1 MRCMEGSPVM
11 ITPFRRRLLRHAA
24 VGTLVFAVARSAP
37 AASPAMRFAFGGTEW
52 MHRWSKAGQNE
63 FTPQGQEDLATWR
76 DMVTLNMVETV
87 RSGEQLA
94 ELANRVLGT
103 YRANG
108 RILRTD
114 SKPRTPQR
122 EAEHLVAAAFVTPK
136 FGEAAFARIVLVNGT
151 GYVVVRSHR
160 IHGEQSGGP
169 LSEWLRANGQAI
181 ERELM
186 AWEAIPAPAALKR
199 LPQAS

>member
-1 MRCMEGSPVM
+1 MPTCS
-11 ITPFRRRLLRHAA
+11 RRHVLGFAA
-24 VGTLVFAVARSAP
+24 AGPLALALPRAARAS
-37 AASPAMRFAFGGTEW
+37 SPALKFAFAGTEW
-52 MHRWSKAGQNE
+52 LHRWSKGGQNE
-63 FTPQGQEDLATWR
+63 FTPKGQEDLARWR
-76 DMVTLNMVETV
+76 DMVSVNLHESV

-94 ELANRVLGT
+94 DLANRVLGN

-122 EAEHLVAAAFVTPK
+122 EAEHLVVAAFVTPK
-136 FGEAAFARIVLVNGT
+136 LGEAAFARIALVG
-151 GYVVVRSHR
+151 GSGCVVVRSYR
-160 IHGEQSGGP
+160 VYGEQAGPP
-169 LSEWLRANGQAI
+169 LSEWLRANGPAV

-186 AWEAIPAPAALKR
+186 AWDAIPAPAALRR

>member
-1 MRCMEGSPVM
+1 M
-11 ITPFRRRLLRHAA
+11 
-24 VGTLVFAVARSAP
+24 TLTFAR
-37 AASPAMRFAFGGTEW
+37 TEW
-52 MHRWSKAGQNE
+52 LHRWSKGGQNE
-63 FTPQGQEDLATWR
+63 FTPKGQEDLAQWR
-76 DMVTLNMVETV
+76 DRVTVNLHEAV

-94 ELANRVLGT
+94 DLANRVLGT

-122 EAEHLVAAAFVTPK
+122 EAEHPIAAAFVTPK
-136 FGEAAFARIVLVNGT
+136 FGEAAFARIVLVGGT
-151 GYVVVRSHR
+151 GCVVVRSHR
-160 IHGEQSGGP
+160 IHGEQAGPP
-169 LSEWLRANGQAI
+169 LSDWLRANGPTV

-186 AWEAIPAPAALKR
+186 AWGAIPAPAALKR